1 MIPTTMGVGAAQ
13 PGSGLMGMGGGLRST
28 SSAGPQQVVGSMG
41 TGPQQVGGN
50 MVPTPWLPQAS
61 GVGQQQLNWQ
71 MPQAQQLGVG
81 QAGAGQQ
88 EALAKQQALAEQ
100 LRASGTVEVQRR
112 AQEKAALDAAAA
124 ARAAEKAN
132 AVHQA
137 ELMTIKQGNVFDEQ
151 SQTWLTPNRW
161 RSGTDGGDGGG
172 DGDDGE

>member
-1 MIPTTMGVGAAQ
+1 MIPTTMGVGTAQ

-28 SSAGPQQVVGSMG
+28 SGAGPQQVQGSMG
-41 TGPQQVGGN
+41 TGPQQVGQGGG
-50 MVPTPWLPQAS
+50 MVPTPWLPQQAS
-61 GVGQQQLNWQ
+61 GAQQQFNWK
-71 MPQAQQLGVG
+71 MPQATQIG
-81 QAGAGQQ
+81 GQQ
-88 EALAKQQALAEQ
+88 DALATQQALAAQ
-100 LRASGTVEVQRR
+100 LRQSGAAEVQNR
-112 AQEKAALDAAAA
+112 ARLKAEQDALIA

-137 ELMTIKQGNVFDEQ
+137 ELASINQGNVFDEQ